1 MPLLTEL
8 GMFSVG
14 GFSTKMP
21 RLTVLEFGG
30 GRPRRRYAETT
41 RGRNPFRATIIDIL
55 TLFW

>member
-1 MPLLTEL
+1 MLLLTEL

-21 RLTVLEFGG
+21 HLTVLEFVGG
-30 GRPRRRYAETT
+30 LRRRRYAETT
-41 RGRNPFRATIIDIL
+41 RGRNPFHARIIDIL